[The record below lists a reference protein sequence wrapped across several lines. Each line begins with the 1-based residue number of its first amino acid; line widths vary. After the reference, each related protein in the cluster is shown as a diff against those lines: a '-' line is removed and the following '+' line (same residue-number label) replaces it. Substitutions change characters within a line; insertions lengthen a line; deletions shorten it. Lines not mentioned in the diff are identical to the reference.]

1 MPEQFDDAREIDRFW
16 NDLVAGRGDVQGY
29 AISPD
34 TLETVRAFLA
44 MAKTPPAPSSRE
56 RVDRDVFAPIDRAS
70 SKGRPSPPTAKHR
83 VIAHPD
89 DVFGRNGSHDPG
101 DRQAAPDRKQSG
113 WSLAVAVPLV
123 AALILLALVGSRIA
137 LSPSWPIA
145 RQEKPAFLA
154 AATAMSATSVPVPGP
169 VAEPLWQADGKPNA
183 ALRLPAGVTVDPQGN
198 LWVTDGVKG
207 RFVIFS
213 PEGIVLETWGE
224 RGSGEGQFDFKCG
237 SEGYGGV
244 AFDRTGII
252 YVADAGNQRI
262 QKFSPDRTFVTSWP
276 SRGIVDSQ
284 FLSTGRGNQAAG
296 SEVASC
302 PVDIATGQ
310 DGRLY
315 VSDRDAHVIGIFDAD
330 GRPLDDATTAPMSP
344 EQLTLDSDGN
354 IWVADNT
361 NRVLK
366 FSADGNLLRVWENL
380 ELEGEQWR
388 FMVPM
393 AIAVDEQGRV
403 FVADQSDRIQVF
415 SPEGTLLTAW
425 GSSGGAA
432 GELFDAAGL
441 VLDGQGHIYVVEHY
455 GNRVQ
460 KFRLLPPFT
469 PE

>member
-1 MPEQFDDAREIDRFW
+1 MSEHLGDERELDRMW
-16 NDLVAGRGDVQGY
+16 NDLVAGHGGAQDD
-29 AISPD
+29 AIPPD
-34 TLETVRAFLA
+34 RMEIIRAFQALA
-44 MAKTPPAPSSRE
+44 KSPPAPLSRE
-56 RVDRDVFAPIDRAS
+56 RVDGDVFAAIERAS
-70 SKGRPSPPTAKHR
+70 NEGRQGPPTAEHH
-83 VIAHPD
+83 VTAHPD

-101 DRQAAPDRKQSG
+101 KWQAALDRGRSG
-113 WSLAVAVPLV
+113 WSLAVVVPLV
-123 AALILLALVGSRIA
+123 TALILLALAGSRIA
-137 LSPSWPIA
+137 FGPGWPIA
-145 RQEKPAFLA
+145 QQEKPAFLA
-154 AATAMSATSVPVPGP
+154 APTAMSATSETAPGT

-198 LWVTDGVKG
+198 VWVTDGAHG

-213 PEGIVLETWGE
+213 PEGFVLETWGE
-224 RGSGEGQFDFKCG
+224 PGSGEGQFTFKCG

-244 AFDRTGII
+244 AFDRTGDI
-252 YVADAGNQRI
+252 YVADAGNKRI
-262 QKFSPDRTFVTSWP
+262 QKFSADRTFVASWP

-284 FLSTGRGNQAAG
+284 FLSTGRGNQASG

-302 PVDIATGQ
+302 PVDIATNEA
-310 DGRLY
+310 GRVY
-315 VSDRDAHVIGIFDAD
+315 VSDRDARVIGIFDAN

-366 FSADGNLLRVWENL
+366 FSSDGNLLRVWENL
-380 ELEGEQWR
+380 DSDQWR
-388 FMVPM
+388 FMEPM

-415 SPEGTLLTAW
+415 SPEGALLGAW
-425 GSSGGAA
+425 ESSGSDA
-432 GELFDAAGL
+432 GELFDPVRIA
-441 VLDGQGHIYVVEHY
+441 LDGQGHIYVAEHF
-455 GNRVQ
+455 GNRVH